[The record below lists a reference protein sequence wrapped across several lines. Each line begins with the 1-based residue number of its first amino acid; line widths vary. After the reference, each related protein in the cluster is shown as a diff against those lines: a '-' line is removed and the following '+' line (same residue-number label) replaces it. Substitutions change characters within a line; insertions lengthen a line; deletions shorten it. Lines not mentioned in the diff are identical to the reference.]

1 MSLIKIKMVNKIYN
15 YSVCYVLKNI
25 LYLYIYCIY
34 FISYE
39 IEKTYTLY
47 TQFIKSLYYI
57 GLYSVYNSVCY
68 VFFKLSKY
76 GLYPNTL

>member
-1 MSLIKIKMVNKIYN
+1 MVNKIYN

-25 LYLYIYCIY
+25 LYLLYYYIYLIHM
-34 FISYE
+34 
-39 IEKTYTLY
+39 KLKKHTLY
-47 TQFIKSLYYI
+47 TPKPLNPLYYI

-76 GLYPNTL
+76 ELYPNTL